1 MRRAGGRQ
9 SVRLI
14 AVRMMGQM
22 NGLDYCAVALFG
34 IGAIYGLQK
43 GALRMVTSVVSLGAA
58 VYFASLY
65 YNKAGAFAESQM
77 GSSHTVASVIGY
89 VAVFALIFT
98 AVEMIGSAAIR
109 LMHIVHM
116 STLDRLAGGLLGSG
130 IAAVFA
136 GLAVMLLAALMP
148 PNADLLRNSQL
159 VPMLLAYNEMLV
171 GYIPGEAKVSYERN
185 RDDLMKYW
193 VQNATK
199 GASDAPSPAATSSPS
214 AK

>member
-1 MRRAGGRQ
+1 
-9 SVRLI
+9 
-14 AVRMMGQM
+14 M
-22 NGLDYCAVALFG
+22 NGLDYLAVALFA

-58 VYFASLY
+58 VYVASVY
-65 YNKAGAFAESQM
+65 YSKAGAFAETQLN
-77 GSSHTVASVIGY
+77 SSHTVGAVVGY
-89 VAVFALIFT
+89 VAVFALIFS
-98 AVEMIGSAAIR
+98 AVEIIGSSAIR
-109 LMHIVHM
+109 LMQIVHM

-136 GLAVMLLAALMP
+136 GLAVMLLAAVMP
-148 PNADLLRNSQL
+148 PDAALLRNSQL

-171 GYIPGEAKVSYERN
+171 GYIPGDARVSYERN

-199 GASDAPSPAATSSPS
+199 GAGSAPSPAAMPSPS

>member
-1 MRRAGGRQ
+1 MPSMA
-9 SVRLI
+9 
-14 AVRMMGQM
+14 AM
-22 NGLDYCAVALFG
+22 NGLDYAAIALFA

-43 GALRMVTSVVSLGAA
+43 GALRMVTSVVALGAA
-58 VYFASLY
+58 IYFASLY
-65 YNKAGAFAESQM
+65 YTRVGALAEAQM

-89 VAVFALIFT
+89 VVVFALIFT
-98 AVEMIGSAAIR
+98 AVEMIGSAVIR
-109 LMHIVHM
+109 LMQIVHM
-116 STLDRLAGGLLGSG
+116 STLDRLAGGLLGAG

-136 GLAVMLLAALMP
+136 GLAVMLLAAVMP
-148 PNADLLRNSQL
+148 PNAALLRNSQL

-171 GYIPGEAKVSYERN
+171 GYIPGDAKISYERN

-199 GASDAPSPAATSSPS
+199 GAGAAPSPAAMPSPS

>member
-1 MRRAGGRQ
+1 
-9 SVRLI
+9 
-14 AVRMMGQM
+14 M
-22 NGLDYCAVALFG
+22 NGLDYAAVALFA
-34 IGAIYGLQK
+34 IGAIYGLQR

-65 YNKAGAFAESQM
+65 YAKAGAFAETQF
-77 GSSHTVASVIGY
+77 GSSHTVGAVVGY

-98 AVEMIGSAAIR
+98 AVEMIGSSAIR
-109 LMHIVHM
+109 LLQIAHM
-116 STLDRLAGGLLGSG
+116 SALDRLAGGLLGSA

-136 GLAVMLLAALMP
+136 GLAVMLLAAVMP
-148 PNADLLRNSQL
+148 PDASLLRKSQL

-171 GYIPGEAKVSYERN
+171 GYFPGDARLAYERN

-199 GASDAPSPAATSSPS
+199 GAGSVPSSAAMPSPS

>member
-1 MRRAGGRQ
+1 
-9 SVRLI
+9 
-14 AVRMMGQM
+14 M
-22 NGLDYCAVALFG
+22 NGLDYFAVALFA
-34 IGAIYGLQK
+34 IGAIYGLQR
-43 GALRMVTSVVSLGAA
+43 GALRMVTSVVSLVAA
-58 VYFASLY
+58 IYFASLY
-65 YNKAGAFAESQM
+65 YSKAGAFAETQM
-77 GSSHTVASVIGY
+77 GSSHTVGAVIGY

-109 LMHIVHM
+109 LLQIAHM
-116 STLDRLAGGLLGSG
+116 STLDRLAGGLLGSA

-136 GLAVMLLAALMP
+136 GLAVMLMAAVMP
-148 PNADLLRNSQL
+148 PDAPLLRNSQL

-171 GYIPGEAKVSYERN
+171 GYIPGDARLAYERN

-199 GASDAPSPAATSSPS
+199 GVGSAPSPAAMPSPS

>member
-1 MRRAGGRQ
+1 
-9 SVRLI
+9 
-14 AVRMMGQM
+14 M
-22 NGLDYCAVALFG
+22 NGLDYLAVALFA

-58 VYFASLY
+58 VYVASVY
-65 YNKAGAFAESQM
+65 YSKAGAFAETQL
-77 GSSHTVASVIGY
+77 GSSHTVGAVVGY
-89 VAVFALIFT
+89 VAVFALIFS
-98 AVEMIGSAAIR
+98 AVEIIGSSAIR
-109 LMHIVHM
+109 LMQIVHM

-136 GLAVMLLAALMP
+136 GLAVMLLAAVMP
-148 PNADLLRNSQL
+148 PDAALLRNSQL

-171 GYIPGEAKVSYERN
+171 GYIPGDARVSYERN

-199 GASDAPSPAATSSPS
+199 GAGSAPSAAAMPSPS